1 MEQPTHLV
9 AILQHFPLVMHGNA
23 PTDSSAKCGDT
34 TVAKVNG
41 VRVVEDGC
49 GAGHPLQLV
58 EGVWLILPASSFQC
72 DEHAL
77 EGAVVVDTYGA
88 ANFCPN
94 CDGLEKIL
102 AVGGRNGWGT
112 FHRCKGRPAR
122 GQIEVGR
129 CPGLRWIEQPFHS
142 GLMMEGGTT
151 DGVENPVENLHGVVR
166 PPLQHL
172 TPWR

>member
-9 AILQHFPLVMHGNA
+9 AILQHFSLVMHCNA
-23 PTDSSAKCGDT
+23 PTDSSAKCGNT

-41 VRVVEDGC
+41 VRVVERDC

-58 EGVWLILPASSFQC
+58 EGVRLVLPASSSQC
-72 DEHAL
+72 DENAL
-77 EGAVVVDTYGA
+77 VGAVVGA
-88 ANFCPN
+88 ANFCPD
-94 CDGLEKIL
+94 CDSLEKIL
-102 AVGGRNGWGT
+102 AVSGRDGWGT
-112 FHRCKGRPAR
+112 FHCCKGGPAH
-122 GQIEVGR
+122 GQIEDGR

-151 DGVENPVENLHGVVR
+151 DGIENPMEDLHGVVR